1 MVRVERGDDGLADI
15 ARRDRIT
22 RRGGRFQSARGAE
35 GEAIMIRTELV
46 AQLANERPCVG
57 FRSNFE
63 KMPNPVS

>member
-1 MVRVERGDDGLADI
+1 LVDNWEEGAAPRV
-15 ARRDRIT
+15 RDRIT
-22 RRGGRFQSARGAE
+22 RRRGRFQPARGAE

-46 AQLANERPCVG
+46 AQLANERPCGG